1 MIIGRILAL
10 IVNFSAMQHGGAH
23 GEAGALYWPMKVK
36 DLPHFRQKPII
47 LRPQKGRPRGAL
59 STPVE
64 RFLAKKTRFFTY
76 EAFLSRD
83 QRRPPHPPP
92 HAMHYQ
98 ILKYNVSTLTGIK
111 NHLFWTNTHVCM
123 CRNAPPSHFQPFWA
137 SESSRGGSKILP
149 KYQKSMIFGY
159 FVQCDL

>member
-1 MIIGRILAL
+1 MGA
-10 IVNFSAMQHGGAH
+10 FKWGGDFWH
-23 GEAGALYWPMKVK
+23 TWGG
-36 DLPHFRQKPII
+36 D
-47 LRPQKGRPRGAL
+47 GGAL

-83 QRRPPHPPP
+83 QWRPPHPPP
-92 HAMHYQ
+92 HDVHYQ

-123 CRNAPPSHFQPFWA
+123 CTNAPPSHF
-137 SESSRGGSKILP
+137 
-149 KYQKSMIFGY
+149 
-159 FVQCDL
+159 